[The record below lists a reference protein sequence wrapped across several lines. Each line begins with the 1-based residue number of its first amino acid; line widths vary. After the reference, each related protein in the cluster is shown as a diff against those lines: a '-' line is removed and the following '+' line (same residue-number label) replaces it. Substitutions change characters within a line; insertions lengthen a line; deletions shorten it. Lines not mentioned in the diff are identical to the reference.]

1 MKNYKVGQTLY
12 YVVCDFDSAEI
23 IKGVIETVEDDHII
37 LAKDGITYWLDEG
50 DDIFESEEE
59 AVACLKKKKRCER
72 KNFRLPE
79 GCCFE
84 EKYMFK

>member
-37 LAKDGITYWLDEG
+37 LAKDGITYWLDEC
-50 DDIFESEEE
+50 DDMFEEEE
-59 AVACLKKKKRCER
+59 AVACLKKKKTVREKKLSAAR
-72 KNFRLPE
+72 RLL
-79 GCCFE
+79 F
-84 EKYMFK
+84 

>member
-59 AVACLKKKKRCER
+59 AVVCLKKKKTVREKKLSAAR
-72 KNFRLPE
+72 RLL
-79 GCCFE
+79 F
-84 EKYMFK
+84 

>member
-37 LAKDGITYWLDEG
+37 LAKDGMHIPQKQSTR
-50 DDIFESEEE
+50 S
-59 AVACLKKKKRCER
+59 A
-72 KNFRLPE
+72 
-79 GCCFE
+79 
-84 EKYMFK
+84 